1 MGRVANTNLSQ
12 EAPMTDEMMSLKG
25 LIEKTPDA
33 DILREMI
40 SFAAERLMEL
50 EVGALT
56 GASYG
61 EKSPDRRAQRNGYRD
76 RTWETR
82 AGAIELRIP
91 KLRTGSY
98 FPGFLEPRRM
108 AEKALTAVIQEA
120 YVQGI
125 STRSVDDLVKAMGMT
140 GISKSQ
146 VSRLCEEIDEKVQ
159 AFLDR
164 PIEGDW
170 PYLWIDATYVKVRQ
184 NGRIISVAVIIAV
197 GVNSDGRREVLGME
211 IGASEAEP
219 FWTAFLRKLARRG
232 LRGVKLV
239 ISDSHEGI
247 KAAVSK
253 VLSTSWQRCR
263 VHFMRNVLAHA
274 DKQGRRVI
282 SAFIATA
289 FAQNDAKAASQQWRL
304 VADQIRP
311 KVPKLANMMDEAET
325 DVLAYMSYPPAH
337 RAKLHSTNP
346 LERVNGEIKRR
357 TEVVG
362 IFPNED
368 AITRLVGAIL
378 LEQNDEWAVQRAR
391 YMTLET
397 MAPISDDP
405 IISLPATAS

>member
-1 MGRVANTNLSQ
+1 
-12 EAPMTDEMMSLKG
+12 MTDDMMSLKG
-25 LIEKTPDA
+25 LIEKAPDA
-33 DILREMI
+33 DMLREMI
-40 SFAAERLMEL
+40 AFAAERLMEM

-56 GASYG
+56 GAPYG
-61 EKSPDRRAQRNGYRD
+61 EKSSERRAQRNGYRD
-76 RTWETR
+76 RAWETR
-82 AGAIELRIP
+82 AGTVELRIP

-120 YVQGI
+120 YIQGI
-125 STRSVDDLVKAMGMT
+125 STRSVDDLVKALGMS

-146 VSRLCEEIDEKVQ
+146 VSRLCEEIDGKVK

-164 PIEGDW
+164 PIEGEW

-184 NGRIISVAVIIAV
+184 SGRIVSVAVILAV
-197 GVNSDGRREVLGME
+197 GVNSDGRREVLGMD
-211 IGASEAEP
+211 IGPSEAET
-219 FWTAFLRKLARRG
+219 FWTDFLRKLTRRG
-232 LRGVKLV
+232 LRGVKLIV
-239 ISDSHEGI
+239 SDAHEGI

-274 DKQGRRVI
+274 GKQGRRVI

-289 FAQNDAKAASQQWRL
+289 FAQDDAEAARQQWRH

-311 KVPKLANMMDEAET
+311 KAPKLAGLMDEAET
-325 DVLAYMSYPPAH
+325 DVLAYMRFPTAH

-346 LERVNGEIKRR
+346 LERLNGEIKRR

-362 IFPNED
+362 IFPNEA
-368 AITRLVGAIL
+368 AIFRLVGAML

-397 MAPISDDP
+397 IATMSNDP
-405 IISLPATAS
+405 IVSLPAVAC